1 MFLLRNRYATLVVA
15 ALLVAAGVVA
25 LRVDA
30 GAIPSAGAPAA
41 AAVDVATVASQT
53 ITDWHEY
60 SGRLEAVAKVEIRPL
75 VSGTLTAVHF
85 KDGSLVRRGDLLFT
99 INPRPYQAAVDQAKE
114 GLAGTEERRGG
125 KEW

>member
-1 MFLLRNRYATLVVA
+1 MFLLRKGYATLVFA
-15 ALLVAAGVVA
+15 ALMVAGGVVA

-60 SGRLEAVAKVEIRPL
+60 SGRLEAVDKVEIRPL

-85 KDGSLVRRGDLLFT
+85 KDGSQIGRASCR
-99 INPRPYQAAVDQAKE
+99 
-114 GLAGTEERRGG
+114 ERVCQYV
-125 KEW
+125 